1 MHRCIGAEAQRFG
14 GAWTPMTK
22 LKIHPSAPEK
32 KRPAKMAGPMR
43 LFGSKPPRGRLNCCM
58 CTGGMRAAGAEWH
71 RWPVECGSGAAALL
85 L

>member
-1 MHRCIGAEAQRFG
+1 MHRCIGAEVQRFG

-58 CTGGMRAAGAEWH
+58 CTGGTRAAGAERH